1 MQGTSAATRA
11 VYRPSGKVRGSQFL
25 LGFLASAAV
34 ALVMAWCLAFA
45 LRKGFYFYCLVPLL
59 ASLPV
64 LGVWFA
70 SLSWSHCR
78 NKTLATGASIV
89 LAALLYFGY
98 FHFALL
104 DLIGIRNV
112 QRVDLLP
119 HYVRIRMQTD
129 VPQDLRFAQPAR
141 RQPPGMID
149 EVFNWMFF
157 AFDLATVTAV
167 TVLLGRYCV
176 SRAYCESCDTWM
188 KRATLKLAPGQGT
201 KVWQALQ
208 AGDVHAIPR
217 MLAAA
222 PNGAASGELSVE
234 HCPVCQAEGGLQVV
248 YLTVKDVPLSGARTP
263 IQTRAAAFFKP
274 RHTVRLQ
281 SLANHVV
288 LDPDEVQARSM
299 FPALGDFGNDALVV
313 RAGRVTHTLSESA
326 GRGWPD
332 SRMAGSPRGVEPV
345 DPADAGLVL
354 TRRNAVLQTIIGVF
368 SIFGGFGFGARSG
381 GRGPLPRHQDA
392 RVGVGPARVLDGR
405 HHRFESLV
413 DAVFPDLPHDA
424 IHAAADTARVPMSPQ
439 SGRRRARSRFD
450 LCRHRAAD
458 QLGQGD
464 DGKRHGH
471 RLFETRRAAARAD
484 L

>member
-34 ALVMAWCLAFA
+34 AIVMAWCLAFS

-119 HYVRIRMQTD
+119 HYVRMRMQTD

-141 RQPPGMID
+141 RQPPGIID

-222 PNGAASGELSVE
+222 PNGAASGELSVA

-248 YLTVKDVPLSGARTP
+248 YLTVKDVPLSGARIP
-263 IQTRAAAFFKP
+263 IQTQAAAFFKP

-288 LDPDEVQARSM
+288 LDPDEVQALVPM

-313 RAGRVTHTLSESA
+313 APEELPTRFLRAQVEDGQIREWRGRLA
-326 GRGWPD
+326 R
-332 SRMAGSPRGVEPV
+332 VEPV

-368 SIFGGFGFGARSG
+368 SIFGGFGLALGPEAVVHYLDIKTPEWVSALLVCWMFGIIVLNLLWMLFFPTYLTTRFML
-381 GRGPLPRHQDA
+381 RQTRHAFQC
-392 RVGVGPARVLDGR
+392 RLNPA
-405 HHRFESLV
+405 V
-413 DAVFPDLPHDA
+413 DVHDPDLIFVDIVPRINWDKEMMENATDIDFLKLDA
-424 IHAAADTARVPMSPQ
+424 Q
-439 SGRRRARSRFD
+439 RRS
-450 LCRHRAAD
+450 
-458 QLGQGD
+458 
-464 DGKRHGH
+464 
-471 RLFETRRAAARAD
+471 
-484 L
+484 